1 MQVERELSV
10 VWREIQR
17 VRPPSNVYDLQEITL
32 MADIILVRMVADP
45 TKAVEKQ
52 HGYRNALHGVYKMV
66 QQEGPSS
73 LARGLLPN
81 TVRPPSPAP
90 LITDSGSINERIPTR
105 ILRFLQRI
113 SPLLRTRERHATTYL
128 IIRTFWNGSND
139 NLCACG
145 RGQE

>member
-1 MQVERELSV
+1 MQAERELSV

-81 TVRPPSPAP
+81 TVRRALP
-90 LITDSGSINERIPTR
+90 LG
-105 ILRFLQRI
+105 
-113 SPLLRTRERHATTYL
+113 
-128 IIRTFWNGSND
+128 
-139 NLCACG
+139 
-145 RGQE
+145 

>member
-1 MQVERELSV
+1 MTYSITRLGAYDALKARLSHDGTSPVLGLSGADGRDEKVVYWRDGAMCKWSRSSRRSSRESSRYVLLSKSLT
-10 VWREIQR
+10 
-17 VRPPSNVYDLQEITL
+17 SNTL

-81 TVRPPSPAP
+81 TVRPPVP
-90 LITDSGSINERIPTR
+90 LR
-105 ILRFLQRI
+105 
-113 SPLLRTRERHATTYL
+113 
-128 IIRTFWNGSND
+128 
-139 NLCACG
+139 
-145 RGQE
+145 

>member
-1 MQVERELSV
+1 
-10 VWREIQR
+10 
-17 VRPPSNVYDLQEITL
+17 

-81 TVRPPSPAP
+81 TVR
-90 LITDSGSINERIPTR
+90 L
-105 ILRFLQRI
+105 
-113 SPLLRTRERHATTYL
+113 PLLLR
-128 IIRTFWNGSND
+128 
-139 NLCACG
+139 
-145 RGQE
+145 